1 MANKH
6 TINYHP
12 SPSQF
17 ISRIHTLIFLWACK
31 GFISPESFL
40 NFFLKLYIPPC
51 LWESFKVIILRLL
64 QIHLWVK
71 KLNLF
76 IFNHAPKQNSPPDFY
91 HYPPGRRELPIPPEQ
106 LFWRYFFLRR
116 KGERIMESKKLPK
129 LTKVSVTS
137 FGKFHH
143 LYNLYIFGLCF
154 VTGNNLASSM
164 LKCEG
169 SLT

>member
-1 MANKH
+1 MGIWLYQCAEVSDPLLQNQ
-6 TINYHP
+6 
-12 SPSQF
+12 SPHF
-17 ISRIHTLIFLWACK
+17 PWTPRE
-31 GFISPESFL
+31 FISPEFFL
-40 NFFLKLYIPPC
+40 NFFLNLYSPP
-51 LWESFKVIILRLL
+51 WSHKSFKVPRLL

-116 KGERIMESKKLPK
+116 KGERIMELKELPK

-137 FGKFHH
+137 FAKFHH
-143 LYNLYIFGLCF
+143 LCNLYIFGLCF
-154 VTGNNLASSM
+154 VM
-164 LKCEG
+164 Q
-169 SLT
+169 

>member
-106 LFWRYFFLRR
+106 GFF
-116 KGERIMESKKLPK
+116 KVFFEEKGGERIMELKKN
-129 LTKVSVTS
+129 TKINK
-137 FGKFHH
+137 GIGHKFW
-143 LYNLYIFGLCF
+143 YI
-154 VTGNNLASSM
+154 SP
-164 LKCEG
+164 
-169 SLT
+169 SLQPLHFWFMFCCATI

>member
-17 ISRIHTLIFLWACK
+17 ISRIHTLIFLWTCK

-40 NFFLKLYIPPC
+40 NFFLKLYIPPW
-51 LWESFKVIILRLL
+51 LWKSFKVIILRLL

-91 HYPPGRRELPIPPEQ
+91 HYPPGRWELPIPPEQ
-106 LFWRYFFLRR
+106 LFWRYFEERGGKR
-116 KGERIMESKKLPK
+116 EDYGVEKNTKINKGI
-129 LTKVSVTS
+129 
-137 FGKFHH
+137 GHKFW
-143 LYNLYIFGLCF
+143 
-154 VTGNNLASSM
+154 
-164 LKCEG
+164 
-169 SLT
+169 